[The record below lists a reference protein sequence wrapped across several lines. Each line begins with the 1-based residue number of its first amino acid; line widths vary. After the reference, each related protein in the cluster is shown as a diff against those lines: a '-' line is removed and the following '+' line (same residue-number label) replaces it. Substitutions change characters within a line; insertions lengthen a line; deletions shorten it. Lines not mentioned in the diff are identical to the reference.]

1 MRTLETLGNLAIV
14 YHMFLV
20 GLELDFK
27 PVIRSGKKALSIAFA
42 GIIFSIP
49 VGWVL
54 HRYLLLKD
62 FTEQTKIYKQN
73 RNGPIFWGIALA
85 TTNFPDLARILADL
99 KLLHSE
105 VGRLAL
111 SSAVISDLCSWFLL
125 LLGMAAV
132 NMTNMVAVGSTLAF
146 IAVCTFLLRPALSWM
161 LTRERERKKIP
172 TIVIIRALF
181 SLGWCFVGS

>member
-27 PVIRSGKKALSIAFA
+27 PVIRSGKKTLSIAFA